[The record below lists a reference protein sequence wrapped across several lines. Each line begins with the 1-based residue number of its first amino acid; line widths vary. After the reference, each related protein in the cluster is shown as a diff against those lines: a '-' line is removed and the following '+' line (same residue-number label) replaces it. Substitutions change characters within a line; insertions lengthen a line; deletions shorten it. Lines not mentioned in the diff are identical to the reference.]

1 MNEYAPHEFD
11 PAEERRIYHEGIRL
25 FNEGDFFEAHETWED
40 AWNGTHDRRREQ
52 FYRALIQSAVTL
64 ELLRRGRAVG
74 VRQVFV
80 SCRALFQGLPDLFM
94 GLDIPAHLANVRH
107 AIQPALDDLETR
119 QARIDP
125 GRLFRIELRYDPFA
139 DSGNGPEVRSIAAVI
154 EENSHPAPPAASPDA
169 VAARA
174 RGGIPRR

>member
-1 MNEYAPHEFD
+1 MSGRASHEFD

-80 SCRALFQGLPDLFM
+80 SCCELFKGLPDLFM
-94 GLDIPAHLANVRH
+94 GLDIPAHLAKVRH
-107 AIQPALDDLETR
+107 AIQPALDDLETQR
-119 QARIDP
+119 VRIDP
-125 GRLFRIELRYDPFA
+125 ARLFRIELFYDPFI
-139 DSGNGPEVRSIAAVI
+139 DSRNG
-154 EENSHPAPPAASPDA
+154 ENLAGCD
-169 VAARA
+169 
-174 RGGIPRR
+174 